1 MDRRQVVLAYGV
13 AEYAAAVEHLAALR
27 TAGVHVSTN
36 TMMRL
41 RNDWH
46 TLCQSWVRDYIPGHT
61 GPIDLDEVTARA
73 KAWMNE
79 EPGRIATLD
88 SILEEA
94 GTQ

>member
-1 MDRRQVVLAYGV
+1 MDRRQVLIAYGV

-27 TAGVHVSTN
+27 TAGVHVSTT

-46 TLCQSWVRDYIPGHT
+46 TLCQTWVRDYDPDHT
-61 GPIDLDEVTARA
+61 GVIDLDQVTTQA
-73 KAWMNE
+73 KVWVNA

-94 GTQ
+94 GMQ